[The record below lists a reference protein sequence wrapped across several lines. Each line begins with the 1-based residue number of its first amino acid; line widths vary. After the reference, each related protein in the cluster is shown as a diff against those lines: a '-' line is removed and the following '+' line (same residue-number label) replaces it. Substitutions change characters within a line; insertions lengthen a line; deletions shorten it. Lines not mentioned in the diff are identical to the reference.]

1 MSRHFYS
8 IELFFTVTFIC
19 FIFVSCQ
26 KAPEPISY
34 SNDSCDNCKMTISD
48 PKFGAELIT
57 NRGKIYKFDSI
68 ECLSAFYGSM
78 KEEEIHSVWV
88 TDYLTPEKFINT
100 ADAYF
105 LVSEKLK
112 SPMGLNIS
120 AFADQNSLDKIK
132 ADYGGKVLSWK
143 DVQSYVK
150 NEWQ

>member
-1 MSRHFYS
+1 MSRQNYS
-8 IELFFTVTFIC
+8 LGLFLTAIFFC
-19 FIFVSCQ
+19 FLLVSCQ

-34 SNDSCDNCKMTISD
+34 GNDACDNCKMTISD
-48 PKFGAELIT
+48 PKFGAEFIT
-57 NRGKIYKFDSI
+57 NKGKIYKFDSI
-68 ECLSAFYGSM
+68 ECLAAYYDLM
-78 KEEEIHSVWV
+78 KEEEIHSGWV
-88 TDYLTPEKFINT
+88 TDYLAPEKFINT
-100 ADAYF
+100 SNAYF

-143 DVQSYVK
+143 DVQIYVK